1 MDWNQGG
8 RETCAPDSTEKPRHG
23 LLLVTAVVVLL
34 GSFIPALAPTAS
46 AASPAVAGPAAARLA
61 LSNAAVASPASANTA
76 AATLAAAAVVCT
88 SKSHPAMAA
97 ALARD
102 IQAARHG
109 RSSTVAVW
117 VDDPGAG
124 ITCSLSGSSRFDSA
138 SIVKVTIVGAVLRK
152 ALDQHRY
159 LTSTEAAQLR
169 AMITRSDNNAASALW
184 AKLGRS
190 YLQHF
195 LNLAGMRQTVLGPG
209 GYWGLTQVTAH
220 DEILQLRLLLTA
232 NPVLS
237 KNSRAYALGLMAQ
250 VISSQRWGV
259 PAGAPRSVTIHVKN
273 GWLPR
278 ATHGWRIN
286 SIGSFTWSKGWYS
299 VVVLSMD
306 NPTMSYGITTVEAI
320 ARVIHRD
327 LNPTVK
333 TVIPLSAP
341 NPAWGTPDELIPAL
355 PAIP

>member
-1 MDWNQGG
+1 M
-8 RETCAPDSTEKPRHG
+8 CAPDSSGKSRHG

-34 GSFIPALAPTAS
+34 GSFIAALAPAAS
-46 AASPAVAGPAAARLA
+46 AASPAASL
-61 LSNAAVASPASANTA
+61 AAVA
-76 AATLAAAAVVCT
+76 VVCS
-88 SKSHPAMAA
+88 SKSHPAVAA

-102 IQAARHG
+102 IQAARRG

-117 VDDPGAG
+117 VNDPGAG
-124 ITCSLSGSSRFDSA
+124 ITCSLSGSSHFDSA
-138 SIVKVTIVGAVLRK
+138 SIVKVTILGAVLRK

-184 AKLGRS
+184 AKLGHS
-190 YLQHF
+190 YLRHF
-195 LNLAGMRQTVLGPG
+195 LNLAGMKQTVLGPG

-220 DEILQLRLLLTA
+220 DETLLLRLLLTA
-232 NPVLS
+232 NTVLTG
-237 KNSRAYALGLMAQ
+237 NSRAYALRLMAQ

-259 PAGAPRSVTIHVKN
+259 PAGAPRSVTVHVKN

-286 SIGSFTWSKGWYS
+286 SIGGFTWSKGWYS
-299 VVVLSMD
+299 IVVLSMD

-320 ARVIHRD
+320 ARVVHRD

-333 TVIPLSAP
+333 TVIAPSAP
-341 NPAWGTPDELIPAL
+341 NPAWGQPDELIPAL

>member
-1 MDWNQGG
+1 VCSGFQ
-8 RETCAPDSTEKPRHG
+8 RKSRRG
-23 LLLVTAVVVLL
+23 LLLVTSVVVLL
-34 GSFIPALAPTAS
+34 GSFIAVLAPAAS
-46 AASPAVAGPAAARLA
+46 AASPAASL
-61 LSNAAVASPASANTA
+61 AAVA
-76 AATLAAAAVVCT
+76 VVCS
-88 SKSHPAMAA
+88 SKSHPAVAA
-97 ALARD
+97 AMARD
-102 IQAARHG
+102 IQAARRG

-117 VDDPGAG
+117 VNDPGAG
-124 ITCSLSGSSRFDSA
+124 ITCSLSGSSHFDSA
-138 SIVKVTIVGAVLRK
+138 SIVKVTILAAVLRK

-184 AKLGRS
+184 AKLGHS
-190 YLQHF
+190 YLRHF
-195 LNLAGMRQTVLGPG
+195 LNLAGMKQTVLGPG

-220 DEILQLRLLLTA
+220 DETLLLRLLLTA
-232 NPVLS
+232 NTVLTG
-237 KNSRAYALGLMAQ
+237 NSRAYALRLMAQ

-259 PAGAPRSVTIHVKN
+259 PAGAPRSVTVHVKN

-286 SIGSFTWSKGWYS
+286 SIGGFTWSKGWYS
-299 VVVLSMD
+299 IAVLSMD

-327 LNPTVK
+327 LNPTAK
-333 TVIPLSAP
+333 TVIAPSAP
-341 NPAWGTPDELIPAL
+341 NPAWGKPDELIPAL

>member
-1 MDWNQGG
+1 M
-8 RETCAPDSTEKPRHG
+8 RAPDSRGKSRHG
-23 LLLVTAVVVLL
+23 RLLVMAVVVLL
-34 GSFIPALAPTAS
+34 GSLIAVLAPAGSGASPTAARSADAYPAAAS
-46 AASPAVAGPAAARLA
+46 AASANPAAA
-61 LSNAAVASPASANTA
+61 S
-76 AATLAAAAVVCT
+76 LAAAAVVCT
-88 SKSHPAMAA
+88 SKAQPAVAA

-102 IQAARHG
+102 IQAARRG

-124 ITCSLSGSSRFDSA
+124 ITCSLSGSSHFDSA
-138 SIVKVTIVGAVLRK
+138 SIVKVTILGAVLRK

-159 LTSTEAAQLR
+159 LTSTESAQLR
-169 AMITRSDNNAASALW
+169 AMITQSDNSAASALW

-220 DEILQLRLLLTA
+220 DEMLLLRLLLTP
-232 NPVLS
+232 NTVLS
-237 KNSRAYALGLMAQ
+237 SNSRAYALGLMAQ

-259 PAGAPRSVTIHVKN
+259 PAGAPRSVTVHVKN

-286 SIGSFTWSKGWYS
+286 SIGGFTWPKGWYS
-299 VVVLSMD
+299 IVVLSMD

-327 LNPTVK
+327 LNPTV
-333 TVIPLSAP
+333 TSAIPLSTP
-341 NPAWGTPDELIPAL
+341 NPAWRTPDEQIPAL

>member
-1 MDWNQGG
+1 MY
-8 RETCAPDSTEKPRHG
+8 APDSRGKSRHG
-23 LLLVTAVVVLL
+23 LLITAVVVLL
-34 GSFIPALAPTAS
+34 GSFIPVLAPAAS
-46 AASPAVAGPAAARLA
+46 AASPAAPGAAARQ
-61 LSNAAVASPASANTA
+61 
-76 AATLAAAAVVCT
+76 AAAAVVCT
-88 SKSHPAMAA
+88 SKSHPGMAA
-97 ALARD
+97 ALTRD
-102 IQAARHG
+102 IQAARRG

-124 ITCSLSGSSRFDSA
+124 VTCSLRGSSHFDSA
-138 SIVKVTIVGAVLRK
+138 SIVKVTILGAVLRK

-159 LTSTEAAQLR
+159 LTGTEASQLR

-195 LNLAGMRQTVLGPG
+195 LNLAGMRQTVLGPS

-220 DEILQLRLLLTA
+220 DQMLLLRLLLTP
-232 NPVLS
+232 NKVLS
-237 KNSRAYALGLMAQ
+237 NNSRAYARGLMAQ

-259 PAGAPRSVTIHVKN
+259 PAGAPRSVAVHVKN

-286 SIGSFTWSKGWYS
+286 SIGGFTWSKGWYS
-299 VVVLSMD
+299 IVVLSTD
-306 NPTMSYGITTVEAI
+306 NPTMSYGIRTVEAI

-333 TVIPLSAP
+333 AVIPPSTP

>member
-1 MDWNQGG
+1 M
-8 RETCAPDSTEKPRHG
+8 CAPHSRGKSRPGR
-23 LLLVTAVVVLL
+23 LLVTAVAVLL
-34 GSFIPALAPTAS
+34 GPLTAVLAPAAS
-46 AASPAVAGPAAARLA
+46 AARAADAYPAAASSA
-61 LSNAAVASPASANTA
+61 GTSPAA
-76 AATLAAAAVVCT
+76 ASLAAASVACT
-88 SKSHPAMAA
+88 SKSRPAVAA
-97 ALARD
+97 ALVRD
-102 IQAARHG
+102 IQAARRG

-124 ITCSLSGSSRFDSA
+124 ITCSLSGSTHFDSA
-138 SIVKVTIVGAVLRK
+138 SIVKVTILGAVLRK

-159 LTSTEAAQLR
+159 LTATELTQLS

-184 AKLGRS
+184 AELGHS

-195 LNLAGMRQTVLGPG
+195 LTVAGMKQTVLGPG

-220 DEILQLRLLLTA
+220 DEMLLLRLLLTP
-232 NPVLS
+232 NTVLS
-237 KNSRAYALGLMAQ
+237 SNSRAYALGLMAQ
-250 VISSQRWGV
+250 VTASQRWGV
-259 PAGAPRSVTIHVKN
+259 PAGAPRSVTVHVKN

-286 SIGSFTWSKGWYS
+286 SIGGFTWSKGWYS
-299 VVVLSMD
+299 IVVLSMD

-327 LNPTVK
+327 LNPTVHA
-333 TVIPLSAP
+333 VIPRSAP
-341 NPAWGTPDELIPAL
+341 NPAWGTPDEQVPAL

>member
-1 MDWNQGG
+1 M
-8 RETCAPDSTEKPRHG
+8 CAPDCRGKSRHG

-34 GSFIPALAPTAS
+34 GSFIAALAPAAS
-46 AASPAVAGPAAARLA
+46 AASPAA
-61 LSNAAVASPASANTA
+61 ASANPATA
-76 AATLAAAAVVCT
+76 SLAAVAVVCT
-88 SKSHPAMAA
+88 SKSHPAVAA

-102 IQAARHG
+102 IQAARRG

-124 ITCSLSGSSRFDSA
+124 ITCSLSGSSHFDSA
-138 SIVKVTIVGAVLRK
+138 SIVKVTILAAVLRK

-169 AMITRSDNNAASALW
+169 TMITRSDNKAASALR
-184 AKLGRS
+184 AKLGHS

-220 DEILQLRLLLTA
+220 DETLLLRLLLTA
-232 NPVLS
+232 NTVLTG
-237 KNSRAYALGLMAQ
+237 NSRAYALRLMAQ

-259 PAGAPRSVTIHVKN
+259 PAGAPRSVTVHVKN

-286 SIGSFTWSKGWYS
+286 SIGGFTWSKGWYS
-299 VVVLSMD
+299 IVVLSMD

-327 LNPTVK
+327 LNPTAK
-333 TVIPLSAP
+333 TVIAPSAP
-341 NPAWGTPDELIPAL
+341 NPAWGMPDELIPAL

>member
-1 MDWNQGG
+1 M
-8 RETCAPDSTEKPRHG
+8 RVADSTGRSRHG
-23 LLLVTAVVVLL
+23 LPLFTAVVVLL
-34 GSFIPALAPTAS
+34 GSLTAALAPVASAAGRS
-46 AASPAVAGPAAARLA
+46 AASPARANPAAARLA
-61 LSNAAVASPASANTA
+61 
-76 AATLAAAAVVCT
+76 AATVVCT
-88 SKSHPAMAA
+88 SKSHPATAT

-102 IQAARHG
+102 IQAARRG

-124 ITCSLSGSSRFDSA
+124 IACSLNGSSHFDSA
-138 SIVKVTIVGAVLRK
+138 SIVKVIILGAVLRK

-159 LTSTEAAQLR
+159 LTSTETAQLR
-169 AMITRSDNNAASALW
+169 AMITRSDNSAASSLW

-220 DEILQLRLLLTA
+220 DEMLLLRLLLTA
-232 NPVLS
+232 NAVLS
-237 KNSRAYALGLMAQ
+237 SNSRGYALGLMAQ

-259 PAGAPRSVTIHVKN
+259 PAGAPRSVTVHVKN

-286 SIGSFTWSKGWYS
+286 SIGGFTWSRGWYS
-299 VVVLSMD
+299 IVVLSMD

-327 LNPTVK
+327 LNPTAK
-333 TVIPLSAP
+333 TEIAPSAP
-341 NPAWGTPDELIPAL
+341 NPSWGTPDELIPAL
-355 PAIP
+355 PSTT

>member
-1 MDWNQGG
+1 MSAAGSVG
-8 RETCAPDSTEKPRHG
+8 RSRPG

-34 GSFIPALAPTAS
+34 GAFIPVLAPAAS
-46 AASPAVAGPAAARLA
+46 ATSRAVAGPASANPAAA
-61 LSNAAVASPASANTA
+61 NVAASAVA
-76 AATLAAAAVVCT
+76 CT
-88 SKSHPAMAA
+88 SKSRPATAA

-102 IQAARHG
+102 IQAARRG

-124 ITCSLSGSSRFDSA
+124 ITCSLSGSSHFDSA
-138 SIVKVTIVGAVLRK
+138 SIVKVVILGALLRK

-159 LTSTEAAQLR
+159 LTSTESAQLR
-169 AMITRSDNNAASALW
+169 AMITRSDNNAASSLW
-184 AKLGRS
+184 TKLGRS

-195 LNLAGMRQTVLGPG
+195 LGLAGMRQTVLGPG

-220 DEILQLRLLLTA
+220 DEMLLLRLLLTA
-232 NPVLS
+232 NSVLS
-237 KNSRAYALGLMAQ
+237 SSSRAYALSLMAQ

-259 PAGAPRSVTIHVKN
+259 PAGAPQSVTVHVKN

-286 SIGSFTWSKGWYS
+286 SIGGFTWSKGWYS
-299 VVVLSMD
+299 IVVLSMD

-327 LNPTVK
+327 LNPTAK
-333 TVIPLSAP
+333 SVISPSAP
-341 NPAWGTPDELIPAL
+341 TPAWGTPDEHIPAM
-355 PAIP
+355 PAVP